1 MQTSQGGL
9 SSFASVWLR
18 LANVAPDLVGA
29 GEEIYLMASGKV
41 FLIDKNRYRMGNASL
56 TH

>member
-1 MQTSQGGL
+1 M
-9 SSFASVWLR
+9 
-18 LANVAPDLVGA
+18 APDLVGA